1 MADQIENY
9 WNESVERLVNNFLEL
24 KRQINDE
31 NTPFLKTKD
40 GETVVT
46 INEVKK
52 ADAGKSFSNNE
63 EGEDDWVIPSLNIN
77 NKQYKKV
84 RDEDKTISV
93 LNNVMNLQFTHTQK
107 QMLNDNNW
115 IRLLMPK
122 NTRRV
127 EIEDLNRNFWVIS
140 QVAAAACF

>member
-1 MADQIENY
+1 LTDGGEIMADQIENY

-46 INEVKK
+46 INEIKK

-77 NKQYKKV
+77 NK
-84 RDEDKTISV
+84 
-93 LNNVMNLQFTHTQK
+93 
-107 QMLNDNNW
+107 
-115 IRLLMPK
+115 
-122 NTRRV
+122 
-127 EIEDLNRNFWVIS
+127 
-140 QVAAAACF
+140 